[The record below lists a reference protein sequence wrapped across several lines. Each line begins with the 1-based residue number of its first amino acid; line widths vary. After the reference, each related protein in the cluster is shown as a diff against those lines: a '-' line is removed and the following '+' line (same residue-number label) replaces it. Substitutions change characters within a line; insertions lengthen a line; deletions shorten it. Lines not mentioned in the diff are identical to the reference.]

1 MTKEELLKDA
11 AFVKEVAQ
19 LKDIEDVQ
27 RAFAAKGVDI
37 SIGELRDIQQK
48 AASGKLSDDDL
59 EQVAGGIFDNWEIGG
74 TSGNW

>member
-37 SIGELRDIQQK
+37 SIDELRDIQQK
-48 AASGKLSDDDL
+48 AASGRLSDDDL
-59 EQVAGGIFDNWEIGG
+59 EQVAGGILDGWNLKDIGG
-74 TSGNW
+74 NW